1 MSKHAEFCLKC
12 VKTPAP
18 VLPRVQLFCRQF
30 VHFSHA
36 GDFKMEPEEGF
47 EPTRPVGSGLQNRRN
62 RPLCDSGIKTYSR
75 SIVKRDCLGTVNW
88 KASDR
93 ARTDSIFVGNEM
105 HYHYATLAF
114 YKDHTSTYLKYIPTD
129 SRWLFW
135 WFRLISREAF
145 KIWNPLLILLSSAG
159 LSRKI

>member
-62 RPLCDSGIKTYSR
+62 RPLCDSGKNTNPG
-75 SIVKRDCLGTVNW
+75 SIVKRGCPGTVKLNCEYP
-88 KASDR
+88 
-93 ARTDSIFVGNEM
+93 DSNRDQLVGNE
-105 HYHYATLAF
+105 LC
-114 YKDHTSTYLKYIPTD
+114 
-129 SRWLFW
+129 
-135 WFRLISREAF
+135 
-145 KIWNPLLILLSSAG
+145 
-159 LSRKI
+159 